1 MKKYFNKYRSLL
13 TPEEKKV
20 RKKHLLL
27 GLLSGILMGLSFP
40 PIPLPYLAFFGL
52 IPYLYVLEERDGLA
66 EINRFTYFT
75 FFFFNLITLYWV
87 GSWTKDA
94 DSYLLIAGTTL
105 MFFNPLLF
113 LIPSTLYY
121 FAKKRFGK
129 TVALFALPVFW
140 GFYEYIYSVTD
151 FRFPWLM
158 LGNSLTTFRVF
169 IQIADIIG
177 AYGISLLIVY
187 LNIMIYK
194 SWQEYLSRKNI
205 HFGFAAGVLLFIIVP
220 LVYGFIKSSADYGS
234 ENSVRFGLIQPNI
247 NPWKKWEAGSLDD
260 QLDLYLDLSKQAVDE
275 NAKVIAWPESALP
288 VYLLNGRYSSQ
299 VKRIHEFLDSNN
311 VYLVTGMP
319 DATFYFDSTK
329 APDDAKRSRSGT
341 LYTSYN
347 SILYFAPN
355 SRKVEKYGKI
365 MLVPFG
371 EKVPLV
377 ESIPVLGDLFKWNVG
392 ISSWNTGRGVKVF
405 EMGDNGTVIGGVIC
419 IESIYPAFCAEFVQS
434 GAGVIAV
441 VTNDSWYGNSS
452 GPYQH
457 KDIAVMRAIENRRSV
472 VRAANGG
479 ISCLIDPSGKI
490 IKHTEMFTRDYLT
503 VDVSINYDE
512 TFFSAYPR
520 LIPYISIA
528 GTMLLLLIT
537 VFDKFKS
544 RFISK

>member
-1 MKKYFNKYRSLL
+1 
-13 TPEEKKV
+13 
-20 RKKHLLL
+20 
-27 GLLSGILMGLSFP
+27 MGLSFP

-52 IPYLYVLEERDGLA
+52 IPYLYVLEKRDGLA

-129 TVALFALPVFW
+129 NTALLGLPLFW

-158 LGNSLTTFRVF
+158 LSNALTTFREF
-169 IQIADIIG
+169 IQIADIVG
-177 AYGISLLIVY
+177 AYGISLLVVY
-187 LNIMIYK
+187 LNILIYI
-194 SWQEYLSRKNI
+194 SWKKYRSHKKI
-205 HFGFAAGVLLFIIVP
+205 HIGYTTGVLLLIIVP
-220 LVYGFIKSSADYGS
+220 FVYGLLKSSEDFS
-234 ENSVRFGLIQPNI
+234 DDDSVRFGLIQPNL
-247 NPWKKWEAGSLDD
+247 NPWKKWEAGSFDD
-260 QLDLYLDLSKQAVDE
+260 QLELYLELSRQAVDE
-275 NAKVIAWPESALP
+275 YAQVLVWPESALP
-288 VYLLNGRYSSQ
+288 GYLMTGRYSKQ
-299 VKRIHEFLDSNN
+299 VRRIHEFLDSNN

-329 APDDAKRSRSGT
+329 APEDAKRSSGGT

-347 SILYFAPN
+347 SILYFSPHT
-355 SRKVEKYGKI
+355 KTVERYGKI

-377 ESIPVLGDLFKWNVG
+377 ESIPILGDVFKWNVG
-392 ISSWNTGRGVKVF
+392 ISSWNTGKEVKVF
-405 EMGDNGTVIGGVIC
+405 ELNENKTVIGGVIC
-419 IESIYPAFCAEFVQS
+419 IESIYPAFCAEFVRK
-434 GAGVIAV
+434 GAGVLAV

-479 ISCLIDPSGKI
+479 ISCLIDPAGRI
-490 IKHTEMFTRDYLT
+490 AEHTEMFTRDFLT
-503 VDVSINYDE
+503 VDVPITYGH
-512 TFFSAYPR
+512 TFFTSYPR
-520 LIPYISIA
+520 LVPYICIV
-528 GTMLLLLIT
+528 GTLLLLLI
-537 VFDKFKS
+537 FIYDKVKL
-544 RFISK
+544 RFIPK